1 MKKYNFE
8 EELPHLI
15 PHFVHVAMGA
25 ALIVLSAEILKKIC
39 KVHKGLKEIKEGHEE
54 MAQGRREVLGI
65 EKKK

>member
-54 MAQGRREVLGI
+54 AVT
-65 EKKK
+65 

>member
-15 PHFVHVAMGA
+15 PHFVHVVMGA
-25 ALIVLSAEILKKIC
+25 AAIVLSVEILKKLC
-39 KVHKGLKEIKEGHEE
+39 KVHKGIKEIKEGHEQIAE
-54 MAQGRREVLGI
+54 GRREMLGI